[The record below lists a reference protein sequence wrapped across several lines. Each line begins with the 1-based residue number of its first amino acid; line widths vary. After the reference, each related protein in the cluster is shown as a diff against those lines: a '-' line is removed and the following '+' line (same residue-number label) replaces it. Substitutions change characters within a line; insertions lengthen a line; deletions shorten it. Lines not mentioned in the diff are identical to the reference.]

1 VIFFIS
7 IGIVNKI
14 FNHFFLNTE
23 VSVFPIKTMKTM
35 KNVLI
40 IFAILFLQV
49 GVFAQNSDVP
59 VNIQKALK
67 AKFPSAQDVEWTS
80 GGTFLASFWAGND
93 YKEATFSKSGE
104 WLETSTVLAE
114 DKLPVNVMTSLT
126 KNLGETYIT
135 YVLKMEK
142 KDGSQSYIIDLS
154 TETENLQV
162 ITDLTGKVL
171 KKMVIADEEDGGF

>member
-1 VIFFIS
+1 MIFFIS

-14 FNHFFLNTE
+14 FNHFFKNTE
-23 VSVFPIKTMKTM
+23 VSVFPIKTMK
-35 KNVLI
+35 NVSI

-67 AKFPSAQDVEWTS
+67 AKFPSAQDIEWTN
-80 GGTFLASFWAGND
+80 GEIFLASFWAGDD
-93 YKEATFSKSGE
+93 YKEATFNKSGE
-104 WLETSTVLAE
+104 WLETSTVLEE
-114 DKLPVNVMTSLT
+114 DKLPVNVVTSLT
-126 KNLGETYIT
+126 KSLGEAYIT

-142 KDGSQSYIIDLS
+142 KDGSQFYVIDLS

-162 ITDLTGKVL
+162 TTDLTGKVL
-171 KKMVIADEEDGGF
+171 KKMVMVDEEDGGF

>member
-1 VIFFIS
+1 MIFFIS

-14 FNHFFLNTE
+14 FNHFFLNAE
-23 VSVFPIKTMKTM
+23 VSVFPIKTMK
-35 KNVLI
+35 NVSI

-67 AKFPSAQDVEWTS
+67 AKFPSAQDIEWTN
-80 GGTFLASFWAGND
+80 GEIFLASFWAGDD
-93 YKEATFSKSGE
+93 YKEATFNKSGE
-104 WLETSTVLAE
+104 WLETSTVLEE
-114 DKLPVNVMTSLT
+114 DKLPVNVVTSLT
-126 KNLGETYIT
+126 KSLGEAYIT

-142 KDGSQSYIIDLS
+142 KDGSQFYVIDLS

-162 ITDLTGKVL
+162 TTDLTGKVL
-171 KKMVIADEEDGGF
+171 KKMVMVDEEDGGF